1 MISIF
6 DTDIVTFEK
15 PKYTLEVRSDGFTYT
30 HKKKG
35 VLNVSFDD
43 ILTII
48 TTNYFNSN
56 GSYIINLVRRLRL
69 FLLPVLHISSPR
81 TFLIT
86 SVS

>member
-15 PKYTLEVRSDGFTYT
+15 PKYTLEIRSDGFTYT

-48 TTNYFNSN
+48 TTNYFSSN
-56 GSYIINLVRRLRL
+56 GS
-69 FLLPVLHISSPR
+69 
-81 TFLIT
+81 
-86 SVS
+86 